1 MSFQLNLEGPRKAP
15 EWLYKLCVDIGEGL
29 TQVDVET
36 VSERMRFHF
45 DDGSSIEG
53 PWQLFEEA
61 KDDLMGSI

>member
-1 MSFQLNLEGPRKAP
+1 MSFQLNLEGPNKAP

-29 TQVDVET
+29 TSVDVET
-36 VSERMRFHF
+36 SLERMRFSF

-61 KDDLMGSI
+61 KDDLMDGV